1 MISAKKARELASGEL
16 NWWQRRKKQRSKQNM
31 FLHLYSFNKETI
43 LQHIK
48 SQAKLGRY
56 ESTYILYPEFF
67 SIRGSS
73 KLGYFN
79 QQEQLEIFQLAV
91 SKIESELRELGYK
104 LTLEGS
110 ELTEKDKWLLMTW
123 GLLDI
128 KYKFYISWK

>member
-1 MISAKKARELASGEL
+1 MITAKKAKELASGEL

-56 ESTYILYPEFF
+56 ESTHTMFPEFF
-67 SIRGSS
+67 LIRGSS
-73 KLGYFN
+73 ELEYFN

-91 SKIESELRELGYK
+91 SKIESEIRELGYK